1 MKIHFLPKF
10 IVLVFFCVCATLFIS
25 PVYSQSIATGK
36 VVGKVFLNSG
46 ELVPG
51 VQVEISGPALMQG
64 KRTAVS
70 SENGSFIF
78 LDLPLGKYRVT
89 AAMEGF
95 KTASYR
101 DIAVAPGGVV
111 TLNMI
116 LEPGTISE
124 TIEVMGKVSTVDVK
138 TSTVD
143 SKITKEMLAKLP
155 TSRDSFYDLSLS
167 TPGMFDTGKEAMG
180 SPTAYGG
187 ATTENIFL
195 VNGVDTTDPS
205 GSGYGSMINVNYNTV
220 EEVRVISLGSKAEY
234 GNFSGV
240 AIDVITKSGSNT
252 LQGSLGFYSQLGI
265 PKTTAPAANALGRD
279 WIFIAPGT
287 DFSAYVKK
295 DMELDLTIGG
305 PFISKKLWFFAAG
318 NILTNQAKQL
328 NWDPMAKW
336 TGRFGDIKI
345 TGTPLKNHHAWVAY
359 HYEKNNG
366 GGTTDGSLNWDESM
380 AYNSNDKAQ
389 SLSAQWQWFPKTTT
403 YFTLK
408 FLGFKVDSRSA
419 LPDGHMN
426 RAGLI
431 NWYQAVPTDSG
442 VGGAFEGF
450 NGNKTTRSTIQADVS
465 HYAENFLGEHDIKFG
480 VQYTRGRKNGTTGN
494 FFSKHLVDP
503 DGQDLG
509 LLGYYQNAYM
519 YGWNYNIQYM
529 QEYYAYKGFDQ
540 GLVMYINRSYEKPK
554 LTVRTSDSLGFFFDD
569 QWSVGKRLTMNLGVR
584 YDNMTAKFAPGQ
596 MLEQPATPEDFS
608 GTLVATR
615 ERLGTDNLFDFKCLS
630 PRLGLTYQLTND
642 QKTALRASFGRY
654 YTPIGVE
661 SFGAA
666 GPDLDRTYSEQ
677 LFYLIPWEGLDQNGD
692 GIIFGPEM
700 TRIMR
705 MLYDLTPING
715 YLGDFDYTN
724 RFVVHEPAPYELKI
738 HSGLKNQFTDQFTVS
753 MEREI
758 FQDFSVAATYIHR
771 TTKNMIV
778 QWPLNKQT
786 QQPWDYERKTQTI
799 NGQEVSLYSIVLK
812 DYDGNGVIDGDDI
825 RWIGENQDFEWR
837 NMGDMDGKK
846 AQRLFQGLQL
856 TFNKRYS
863 DRWQLMGS
871 LLFNHSSGFAAR
883 NKRQDQDYNMEGTNI
898 WSDTWLAG
906 VNQTVNNM
914 EGPLPFTPRFEFKVS
929 GNYTIP
935 RIEVDL
941 GIRFRFHNGR
951 PVWQTE
957 EIPQIL
963 RQGSDLT
970 DEELMAHA
978 VITSGGNSIVAMDP
992 TKPLYLPAQ
1001 KILDLHLEKTF
1012 ELGPGNLHLILDGF
1026 NVFNSKD
1033 VTNAN
1038 TKIFDESVT
1047 FQGQLTGI
1055 LSPRTFRFGIMYEF

>member
-1 MKIHFLPKF
+1 MKTHFLPKF
-10 IVLVFFCVCATLFIS
+10 IVLVFFCVCASLLIS
-25 PVYSQSIATGK
+25 PVYSQSISTGK

-51 VQVEISGPALMQG
+51 VQVEISGPALLQG
-64 KRTAVS
+64 RRSVVS
-70 SENGSFIF
+70 SENGSFFF
-78 LDLPLGKYRVT
+78 LDLPLGKYRI
-89 AAMEGF
+89 AASMEGF

-101 DIAVAPGGVV
+101 DIGVTPGGTV
-111 TLNMI
+111 TLNVI
-116 LEPGTISE
+116 LEPGAISE
-124 TIEVMGKVSTVDVK
+124 SVEVLGKVTTVDVK

-252 LQGSLGFYSQLGI
+252 LQGSLGFYSQIGS

-318 NILTNQAKQL
+318 NLLTNQAKQL
-328 NWDPMAKW
+328 NWDPLAKW
-336 TGRFGDIKI
+336 TGRYGDIKI

-359 HYEKNNG
+359 HFEKNNSS
-366 GGTTDGSLNWDESM
+366 GTTDGSLNWDESM

-389 SLSAQWQWFPKTTT
+389 SISAQWQWFPKTTT

-408 FLGFKVDSRSA
+408 FLGFKVDSRSS

-450 NGNKTTRSTIQADVS
+450 NGNMTTRSTIQADVS

-480 VQYTRGRKNGTTGN
+480 VQYTRGRKKGTTGN
-494 FFSKHLVDP
+494 FFSKQLTDP

-509 LLGYYQNAYM
+509 LMGYYQNAYM

-554 LTVRTSDSLGFFFDD
+554 LTVRTSDSIGFFFDD
-569 QWSVGKRLTMNLGVR
+569 QWSLGKRLTLNLGLR

-596 MLEQPATPEDFS
+596 MLAQPATPEDFS
-608 GTLVATR
+608 GALQVTR
-615 ERLGTDNLFDFKCLS
+615 DRSGTDNLFDFKCLS
-630 PRLGLTYQLTND
+630 PRLGVTYQLTND
-642 QKTALRASFGRY
+642 QKTVLRTSFGRY

-738 HSGLKNQFTDQFTVS
+738 HAGLKNQFTDQFTVS
-753 MEREI
+753 LEREI
-758 FQDFSVAATYIHR
+758 FRDVSLAATYIHR

-786 QQPWDYERKTQTI
+786 QQPWEYERKTQTI
-799 NGQEVSLYSIVLK
+799 NGQDVSLYSIVLK

-825 RWIGENQDFEWR
+825 RWIGENGDFEWR

-856 TFNKRYS
+856 TVTKRYA

-906 VNQTVNNM
+906 INQTVNNM

-935 RIEVDL
+935 KIEVDL
-941 GIRFRFHNGR
+941 GVRFRFHNGR

-970 DEELMAHA
+970 DAELMAHA
-978 VITSGGNSIVAMDP
+978 VITTGGNAIVAMDP

-1001 KILDLHLEKTF
+1001 KILDLHLEKTI

-1038 TKIFDESVT
+1038 TKIFDESVA